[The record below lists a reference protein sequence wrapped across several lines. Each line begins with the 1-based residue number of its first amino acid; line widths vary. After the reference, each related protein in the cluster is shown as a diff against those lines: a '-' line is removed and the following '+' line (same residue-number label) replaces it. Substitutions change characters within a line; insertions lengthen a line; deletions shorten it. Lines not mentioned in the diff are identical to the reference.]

1 MLLTITTTHQPA
13 TDLGYLLY
21 KHPQKVQSVDI
32 SVGKAHVF
40 YPEATEER
48 CTIALLLDIDP
59 IGLVRGGKFPAG
71 DNFVLE
77 HYVNDRPY
85 VASSFLSVALSAAFS
100 TAMNGTCRDKP
111 ELVNVPLPLEVTLA
125 VVSAKGGESLIRR
138 LFEPLGY
145 QVDLENYLLDETVP
159 EWGASKYYL
168 LKLQNQTRLRDL
180 LSHLYVL
187 IPVLDNDK
195 HYFVDKQEID
205 KLMEK
210 GKDWLHSHPEKELI
224 TKRYL
229 KNIGRLARQAF
240 DILMQQ
246 EETDAD
252 AEDETMME
260 EEVAKEAKQK
270 RISLHQQ
277 RLQTVCEKIVSSG
290 SKKVLDLGCGE
301 GKLLQLLLKENQFEQ
316 LLGMDVSHRSLEIA
330 ADKLRL
336 DRMPTHLRNRISLI
350 QGSLTYKD
358 KRLLG
363 FDAAAL
369 VEVIE
374 HLDPGRLQ
382 ALEQAVFGF
391 ARPKA
396 VFLTTPNAEYNQK
409 YETLV
414 AGKFRHDDH
423 RFEWTRAE
431 FADWANR
438 IAETFGYTAEFFW
451 VGEADEVVGASSQGV
466 VFTRTSAR

>member
-1 MLLTITTTHQPA
+1 MLLTISTTHQPA

-21 KHPQKVQSVDI
+21 KHPQKVQSIDI
-32 SVGKAHVF
+32 SVGKAHIF
-40 YPEATEER
+40 YPQATEER
-48 CTIALLLDIDP
+48 CTIALVLDIDP

-85 VASSFLSVALSAAFS
+85 VSSSFMSVALSGAFS

-111 ELVNVPLPLEVTLA
+111 ELVDVKLPLEVTIA

-145 QVDLENYLLDETVP
+145 ELELENYVLDETVP

-168 LKLQNQTRLRDL
+168 LKLKNHLRLQDL

-195 HYFVDKQEID
+195 HYFVAKQEIE
-205 KLMEK
+205 KLMDK
-210 GKDWLHSHPEKELI
+210 GKDWLPAHPEKELI
-224 TKRYL
+224 AKRYL
-229 KNIGRLARQAF
+229 KNIGKLAKQAF

-246 EETDAD
+246 EETEGDEL
-252 AEDETMME
+252 EDEMMPE
-260 EEVAKEAKQK
+260 ESETKAIRQK

-301 GKLLQLLLKENQFEQ
+301 GKLLQLLLKENQFEEI
-316 LLGMDVSHRSLEIA
+316 LGMDVSHRSLEIA

-336 DRMPTHLRNRISLI
+336 DRLPTHMRNRISLI

-363 FDAAAL
+363 YDAATL

-374 HLDPGRLQ
+374 HLDVNRLQ
-382 ALEQAVFGF
+382 ALENAVFGF
-391 ARPKA
+391 ARPKK

-409 YETLV
+409 YATLT
-414 AGKFRHDDH
+414 AGKFRHEDH

-431 FADWANR
+431 FAAWANR
-438 IAETFGYTAEFFW
+438 VAGEFKYEPEFFE
-451 VGEADEVVGASSQGV
+451 VGEVDETVGASSQGA
-466 VFTRTSAR
+466 VFTRIA